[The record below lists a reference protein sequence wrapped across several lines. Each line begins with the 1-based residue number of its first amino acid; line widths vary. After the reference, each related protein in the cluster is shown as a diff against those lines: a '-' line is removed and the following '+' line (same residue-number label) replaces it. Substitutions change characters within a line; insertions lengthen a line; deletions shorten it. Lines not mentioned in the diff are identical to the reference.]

1 MYVYFYKPPY
11 NQRCVFIVLWEGLDN
26 PQEGL
31 ICLRLTSFVIFIS
44 SKLGKDYIFLQKTIY
59 DGYEL
64 HYGLF
69 TKLPACHQCYKM
81 LGEYLKY

>member
-44 SKLGKDYIFLQKTIY
+44 SKLG
-59 DGYEL
+59 
-64 HYGLF
+64 
-69 TKLPACHQCYKM
+69 
-81 LGEYLKY
+81 